1 MLPVLDCCKNFS
13 YSFELEG
20 VRRIRQYKRKPR
32 KQKIYVNPITQA
44 IDYKRMMKEGNMSQI
59 ELARELGISRVRV
72 TQYLNLLRLPKAQL
86 DYIMQNGKE
95 EKITE
100 RSLRGGFKKRITERS
115 LRQDL
120 SSG

>member
-1 MLPVLDCCKNFS
+1 
-13 YSFELEG
+13 
-20 VRRIRQYKRKPR
+20 
-32 KQKIYVNPITQA
+32 
-44 IDYKRMMKEGNMSQI
+44 MMKEGNLSQI

-100 RSLRGGFKKRITERS
+100 RRLRNGFEKQITEKD

-120 SSG
+120 SSS